1 MLSTT
6 GVGRR
11 VVATL
16 AITVRCRRVG
26 GGLRV
31 EKKIIQ
37 SYKRLQVGNI
47 LEKLDGRNLKDLGWR
62 RFWIELEQ
70 FINF

>member
-11 VVATL
+11 EVVATL
-16 AITVRCRRVG
+16 AITVRCCRV

-37 SYKRLQVGNI
+37 SYKRLIVGNI
-47 LEKLDGRNLKDLGWR
+47 LENLDGRNLKDLGWR

-70 FINF
+70 FIDF